1 MQQFI
6 ATYGYL
12 AVFVLM
18 LAESACIPVPSELIM
33 TFGGALAAGA
43 VPGTSLNLAGVI
55 LAGTAGNVA
64 GSYVAW
70 AVGRYLGTPAL
81 ARLTRGPAAQGR
93 SAWAR
98 WTGRLRPREQDLD
111 RAIAWFDR
119 YGGKAVLIGR
129 VLPVIRTFISLPAG
143 IAGMA
148 PVRFGVYTTIG
159 CVPWTAALAT
169 AGYAVG
175 ANWESIVSAFH
186 GPTYIIAAVVLLAVL
201 VLLWRYWRRRPSAEA
216 SEAPESWPSE
226 AEARRAEAEARPAE
240 AESRAAEH
248 FRPGGHRRL
257 PQCLVR

>member
-1 MQQFI
+1 MQHFI

-12 AVFVLM
+12 AIFVLM

-70 AVGRYLGTPAL
+70 AAGRYLGLPAL
-81 ARLTRGPAAQGR
+81 SRLTQGR
-93 SAWAR
+93 WAR
-98 WTGRLRPREQDLD
+98 RLRLREHDLD
-111 RAIAWFDR
+111 RAVAWFDR

-148 PVRFGVYTTIG
+148 PVRFGVYTTVG
-159 CVPWTAALAT
+159 CIPWTAALAT

-186 GPTYIIAAVVLLAVL
+186 GPTYIIAAVVLLAVV
-201 VLLWRYWRRRPSAEA
+201 VLLWRYWRRRPTAKTPEA
-216 SEAPESWPSE
+216 AGF
-226 AEARRAEAEARPAE
+226 
-240 AESRAAEH
+240 AESRAAEAEAEPRTAESRPAEAEAEPRPAESRPAEH
-248 FRPGGHRRL
+248 TRPGPHRRL
-257 PQCLVR
+257 PQCFLR